1 MRVTVFGA
9 TGGIGSL
16 IVAELLERGHEVSV
30 HARDTTKVPALWA
43 DRTRVVIGEL
53 SDGSVVDAAVTGA
66 DAVISALGPSLD
78 RKAVERPLVAATA
91 SILDAMRRHG
101 VTRYISLAT
110 PSVADPHEKAT
121 LQRRAVAFMG
131 RTFLPRAYEE
141 LLGMNRLSMSPDLRW
156 TVVRFTAPTDGPPRG
171 NLRIGFFGS
180 DKIGFAITRADIAA
194 FTAAQVDDDRY
205 IHRAP
210 AISN

>member
-141 LLGMNRLSMSPDLRW
+141 LLGMN
-156 TVVRFTAPTDGPPRG
+156 
-171 NLRIGFFGS
+171 
-180 DKIGFAITRADIAA
+180 
-194 FTAAQVDDDRY
+194 
-205 IHRAP
+205 
-210 AISN
+210 